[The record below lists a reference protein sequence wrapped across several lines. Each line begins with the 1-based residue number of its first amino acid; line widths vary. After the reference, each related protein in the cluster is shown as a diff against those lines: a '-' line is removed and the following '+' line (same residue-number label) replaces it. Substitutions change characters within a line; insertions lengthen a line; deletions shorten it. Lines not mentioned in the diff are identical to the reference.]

1 MSLGSSIRIGEM
13 AVAKDDGVLRTLLGS
28 CIGVALYDRVHRVAG
43 LAHVVLPTSQGIPE
57 LPGKFMDT
65 AIPALLDKMAQL
77 VGRAVEPTARIAGGA
92 NMFVTNMVYSIGKQ
106 NIEASDR
113 ILRDMGIP
121 IIGRHCGGERGRR
134 MLLDVR
140 SGVITIEVVGGDPV
154 ALHDRPRPVGV
165 SHG

>member
-1 MSLGSSIRIGEM
+1 M